1 LASLNIEQTRLLL
14 MKALRYLADGADYLN
29 ELDRAIGDGDHGTT
43 IARGVKFVV
52 RDLEPAQLS
61 NINEAFVLV
70 GKGMMKSMGGAS
82 GILYGVFFRAAQDA
96 PATTQLDGRT
106 LTELF
111 TFGLRDLKRKTKA
124 EVGDKTMIDALVPAL
139 SALGQAGS
147 DSLSDALNAAAA
159 AADQGARAT
168 VGLVPRYGR
177 AKALGERAIAA
188 QDPGASSVALLFR
201 GLAAAVT
208 ESSVSGDRSIESYNR
223 HR

>member
-1 LASLNIEQTRLLL
+1 
-14 MKALRYLADGADYLN
+14 LN

-43 IARGVKFVV
+43 IARGVKFVIG
-52 RDLEPAQLS
+52 DLETAQLS
-61 NINEAFVLV
+61 NVNEVFVLV

-96 PATTQLDGRT
+96 PATTQLEGRT
-106 LTELF
+106 LAELF
-111 TFGLRDLKRKTKA
+111 TFGLRDLQRKTKA

-139 SALGQAGS
+139 SALDQAGA

-168 VGLVPRYGR
+168 IGLVPRYGR
-177 AKALGERAIAA
+177 AKTLGERAIAA
-188 QDPGASSVALLFR
+188 RDPGASSVALLFR

-208 ESSVSGDRSIESYNR
+208 EISVSGDRAIESYNR